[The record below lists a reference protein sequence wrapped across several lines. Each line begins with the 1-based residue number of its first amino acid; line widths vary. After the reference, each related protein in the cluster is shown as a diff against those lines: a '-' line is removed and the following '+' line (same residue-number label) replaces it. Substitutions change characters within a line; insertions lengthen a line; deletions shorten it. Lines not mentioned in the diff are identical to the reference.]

1 MYCYTISVEFVF
13 FTALPSNLT
22 FANAT
27 KEKILHG
34 KENTTLHILCSVQDG
49 IPDSLSIIRNNKTVK
64 SDEDSSLEYI
74 LLPTRLDHG
83 LKYTC
88 EAWSSLLKQ
97 PLKEIIHLDIKCK
110 KCITYCMFFLVKCW
124 LTYKLLACLMRHS
137 RFQQHILN
145 TIDSKLCCQVLHFMN
160 TLMLIF
166 ELPIYCSIWD
176 RSIIYYFWSQYLE
189 QNLLTRPSFCYVVLN
204 WWV

>member
-1 MYCYTISVEFVF
+1 M
-13 FTALPSNLT
+13 T
-22 FANAT
+22 FAYAT

-64 SDEDSSLEYI
+64 SDEYSSLEYI

-110 KCITYCMFFLVKCW
+110 KCITYCMFFLVKC
-124 LTYKLLACLMRHS
+124 
-137 RFQQHILN
+137 
-145 TIDSKLCCQVLHFMN
+145 
-160 TLMLIF
+160 
-166 ELPIYCSIWD
+166 
-176 RSIIYYFWSQYLE
+176 
-189 QNLLTRPSFCYVVLN
+189 
-204 WWV
+204 